1 MWQRRLVGPKPPPAE
16 GQDQSNETR
25 HNRRDDG
32 DRFSSGEPHDAAYDE
47 RHDEGPGEDLYHA
60 DCAIVGRVLWKD
72 LTSGKGLYLSGT
84 SLCLHL
90 RVALIVLAG

>member
-1 MWQRRLVGPKPPPAE
+1 MQQQRLVGPKLPPAE

-32 DRFSSGEPHDAAYDE
+32 DRFSSGEPHDAADDE
-47 RHDEGPGEDLYHA
+47 RHNEGPGEGLYHA
-60 DCAIVGRVLWKD
+60 ACAVVGRVLWKE
-72 LTSGKGLYLSGT
+72 LTSCKGLHLSGT

-90 RVALIVLAG
+90 RIAQIVLAG